1 MLGSTF
7 SRKNGSSSRWW
18 VSDSHREERSQRDVL
33 EKRLILILCML
44 PGFDCGWEVLKRKL
58 CFQTVITQHPF
69 WLTKTILAL
78 KRVKPS
84 GAALCPWMSD
94 RCHHES
100 EKKNYRTT
108 KWADRSSDAGVGS
121 NYTHSGVS
129 KTNKGNIKDTGTAA
143 LLVRSAT
150 KPVLLCTRTHT
161 VALVPGQ
168 ITASTAASK
177 TNHKWHYCLFA
188 ISHPSYLHLIVTWH
202 LKEKCVK

>member
-18 VSDSHREERSQRDVL
+18 VSNSHHEERSQRDML

-44 PGFDCGWEVLKRKL
+44 PGFDCGWEILKRKL
-58 CFQTVITQHPF
+58 CFQTVSTQHPF

-84 GAALCPWMSD
+84 GAALFPWMSD

-100 EKKNYRTT
+100 EKENYRTT
-108 KWADRSSDAGVGS
+108 KWADRSSNARVGN

-129 KTNKGNIKDTGTAA
+129 KTNKGNIKDAGTAA
-143 LLVRSAT
+143 QLVRSAT
-150 KPVLLCTRTHT
+150 KPVLLCTRTHRGSHSR
-161 VALVPGQ
+161 PD
-168 ITASTAASK
+168 
-177 TNHKWHYCLFA
+177 YCLDCSVENKPQMTLLSVCN
-188 ISHPSYLHLIVTWH
+188 ITSILPPSNSDLTS
-202 LKEKCVK
+202 

>member
-18 VSDSHREERSQRDVL
+18 VSDSHHEERSQRDMV
-33 EKRLILILCML
+33 EKRLILILCRL
-44 PGFDCGWEVLKRKL
+44 PGFDCGWEILKRKL

-69 WLTKTILAL
+69 WLTKMILAL

-84 GAALCPWMSD
+84 GAALFPWMSD

-100 EKKNYRTT
+100 EKENYRTS
-108 KWADRSSDAGVGS
+108 KWADCSSDAGVGN

-143 LLVRSAT
+143 LLVRS
-150 KPVLLCTRTHT
+150 PLHTHT
-161 VALVPGQ
+161 HRGSRSRPD
-168 ITASTAASK
+168 
-177 TNHKWHYCLFA
+177 YCLNCSVENKPQMTLLSVCN
-188 ISHPSYLHLIVTWH
+188 ITSILPPSNSDLTS
-202 LKEKCVK
+202 